1 MTPCGRVIL
10 DGERGMRA
18 GLAADLVILDRDP
31 LADGPN
37 SLLQARVLRTIIGG
51 RTVHLSS
58 TTAS

>member
-1 MTPCGRVIL
+1 ML
-10 DGERGMRA
+10 RA